1 MNKKLTQRQQSKK
14 NSKMTKSYSSLMEG
28 LVVHTSSIT
37 KVRSYKILI
46 LSTRAL
52 KSIPNLL
59 LMLLIQ
65 T

>member
-1 MNKKLTQRQQSKK
+1 
-14 NSKMTKSYSSLMEG
+14 MTKSYSSLMEG